1 MSPKRKEKKK
11 NCCYVDN
18 KSLRQHLQKKEVD
31 DARHVKKEVLNL
43 LFEKKR
49 MNETFDLDSN

>member
-1 MSPKRKEKKK
+1 M
-11 NCCYVDN
+11 DN